1 MGGFWRSLSRLERC
15 NRVES
20 VEVAGGFGLIL
31 ELEGFKGEARH
42 VKLARLVWNMW
53 RLCAG
58 KVELICIM
66 CGE

>member
-1 MGGFWRSLSRLERC
+1 M
-15 NRVES
+15 
-20 VEVAGGFGLIL
+20 AGGFGLIL